1 MFETVEQKLI
11 DELQKAIRRRKNLIG
26 NIGSK
31 LKSSIGFGLGY
42 YITDLLK
49 ALPESNIKD
58 KWIDGVDWK
67 ELRLYSPNKFK
78 GYGFIWWGFT
88 EDGTAETF
96 PDKFYSELELVA
108 STETKILY
116 FFQFQ
121 IDRKNYELTNR

>member
-1 MFETVEQKLI
+1 MSKTLEQSLI
-11 DELQKAIRRRKNLIG
+11 DYLQKPIHQRKNLAG
-26 NIGSK
+26 NISSK

-58 KWIDGVDWK
+58 KWIDGIDWK

-88 EDGTAETF
+88 EDDTSETF
-96 PDKFYSELELVA
+96 PDKFYCELELIT
-108 STETKILY
+108 STKTSILY
-116 FFQFQ
+116 FFQFH
-121 IDRKNYELTNR
+121 IDRKKYELTNR